1 MNKTLIRNKEYDT
14 ETLNLIKKGLDE
26 GYKGKDIIARFN
38 LTYKTLTYIKEHF
51 NIKKST
57 GEEYKTYTIKYKPMP
72 LELKLKPA
80 CAAEPKATRKYIT
93 SEATRVKAKVYRDKY
108 KARAAAEL
116 EPKDDTSIT
125 TDISEAKERVEE
137 VMNYLLE
144 DANTCAIDSMDMI
157 LGEVDKGID
166 ASIKHDENIATIM
179 KRLNKNKK
187 KK

>member
-72 LELKLKPA
+72 ACAGELKT
-80 CAAEPKATRKYIT
+80 KATRKYIT